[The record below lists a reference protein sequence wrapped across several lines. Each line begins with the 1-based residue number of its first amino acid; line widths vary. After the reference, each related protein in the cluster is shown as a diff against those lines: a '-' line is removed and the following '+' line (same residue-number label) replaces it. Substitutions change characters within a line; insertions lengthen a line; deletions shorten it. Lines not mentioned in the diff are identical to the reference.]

1 MVGESGEG
9 HSSGHEPVMA
19 AEVLRYLAPRAGGRY
34 LDLTVGGGGH
44 ARAILERIGP
54 AGVFVGADR
63 DEEVLRRTAAELGA
77 KYPQSRFLRA
87 NFAEIRELSRL
98 LEPICFDG
106 LLLDLGVSSLQLD
119 EAQRG
124 FSFLRPGPLDM
135 RMDRSEGVTAA
146 DLLGHLSADELER
159 ILRDY
164 GEERYARRIARAIV
178 RERGRRPLTDT
189 AELAALIEHVS
200 PSRRGRIHPAT
211 RTFQALRIAVND
223 ELGNLERFLAEFPR
237 LLAPQGVVVVISF
250 HSLEDRLV
258 KTCFKRLEREGALEV
273 LTPKPVTPGEAETE
287 RNRRARSAKLRAARL
302 RG

>member
-1 MVGESGEG
+1 M
-9 HSSGHEPVMA
+9 MA
-19 AEVLRYLAPRAGGRY
+19 AEVLRYLAPREGGRY

-44 ARAILERIGP
+44 ARQVLERIGP
-54 AGVFVGADR
+54 GGVFVGVDR
-63 DEEVLRRTAAELGA
+63 DEEVLRRTAAALKA
-77 KYPQSRFLRA
+77 DYPQSRFLRA
-87 NFAEIRELSRL
+87 NFAGIDELSRL

-119 EAQRG
+119 DPERG

-135 RMDRSEGVTAA
+135 RMCRSEGVTAA
-146 DLLGHLSADELER
+146 DLLRRSSADELER

-178 RERGRRPLTDT
+178 RERGRRPLADT
-189 AELAALIEHVS
+189 TELTTLVERVV

-223 ELGNLERFLAEFPR
+223 ELGNLERFLAGFTR
-237 LLAPQGVVVVISF
+237 LLAPQGVIVVISF
-250 HSLEDRLV
+250 HSLEDRPV
-258 KTCFKRLEREGALEV
+258 KRRFRQLEREDALEV
-273 LTPKPVTPGEAETE
+273 LTRKPVTPGEEE
-287 RNRRARSAKLRAARL
+287 RNRNRRARSAKLRAARL